1 MTFAERVFGPF
12 RASGPLGL
20 LVALSMGTACTGKL
34 GEPSNENNAGM
45 GGTDVDVNGG
55 STSAS
60 GGKSGNTGGSKNS
73 GGSNASGT
81 SGTAGAAGSSTTTP
95 PDTTAAACAAA
106 NGVLNAGLTKVRRLT
121 RDQFNNTVRDLL
133 LTTGT
138 PADALAPDER
148 MGPFAS
154 NAVAPITELLVQQ
167 HEEVAAKLAL
177 DAKAR
182 MAQISPCDLA
192 ADTGT
197 TCATKFVTEF
207 GLRAFRRPLQAT
219 EVTDYVT
226 LYGVGKQGGGAAN
239 GFRLVV
245 EGMLQSPFFLYH
257 HDVGA
262 TGTPQTKA
270 VAVTPYELAS
280 RLSYF
285 LWNSMPDASLFSA
298 AGSGALSD
306 PAALGDQVERMLN
319 DAKASTTIGLFHRQW
334 LALEDLPSRD
344 KDAAAFPA
352 YSDALA
358 DAMLQE
364 TSMFSDYVVRKG
376 DGLLKTLLTSN
387 LAFPQAG
394 LFQVYGIT
402 QPAGFKVGSS
412 VMLNASE
419 RAGILTQA
427 AFLTRNAHRDQSS
440 PVHRGIVVRENL
452 LCQTIPSPPA
462 NVNNAPP
469 PPSAATSTRE
479 RFAQHSAD
487 PACSGCH
494 QLMDP
499 IGVGFE
505 HYDAVGAYR
514 LKDGLG
520 AVDATGAVNAVSAPL
535 GGAFDG
541 AVELANRLAV
551 AGEVEDCVANQW
563 FRFSLGR
570 IESTD
575 DACSMQTIRT
585 GFHASGGNIRA
596 LLTEIAVSDAFRNV
610 RSTGD

>member
-1 MTFAERVFGPF
+1 MTFAQRVFGTLRP
-12 RASGPLGL
+12 RAEL
-20 LVALSMGTACTGKL
+20 LAVVVLAAACTGKI
-34 GEPSNENNAGM
+34 GGAGEAEPSSAGM
-45 GGTDVDVNGG
+45 GGSESSPGSGG
-55 STSAS
+55 KIGSMGGASSSGSPNVSGASAS
-60 GGKSGNTGGSKNS
+60 GGS
-73 GGSNASGT
+73 
-81 SGTAGAAGSSTTTP
+81 AGATTTTP
-95 PDTTAAACAAA
+95 PDTTAEACAAA
-106 NGVLNAGLTKVRRLT
+106 KGVLNAGLTKVRRLT

-133 LTTGT
+133 LTSGT

-177 DAKAR
+177 DAKSR

-207 GLRAFRRPLQAT
+207 GLRAFRRPLQAA
-219 EVTDYVT
+219 EVTDYVA

-245 EGMLQSPFFLYH
+245 EAMLQSPFFLYH
-257 HDVGA
+257 HDVGS

-285 LWNSMPDASLFSA
+285 LWNSMPDAALFGA
-298 AGSGALSD
+298 AGNGTLSD
-306 PAALGDQVERMLN
+306 PSVLSDQVERMLN

-334 LALEDLPSRD
+334 LALEDLPNLD
-344 KDAAAFPA
+344 KDASAFPA
-352 YSDALA
+352 YNAALA

-364 TSMFSDYVVRKG
+364 TSLFSDSVVRKG
-376 DGLLKTLLTSN
+376 DGLLKTLLTSTQ
-387 LAFPQAG
+387 AFPQGG
-394 LFQVYGIT
+394 LFQIYGIT
-402 QPAGFKVGSS
+402 QPSGFKAGTAVT
-412 VMLNASE
+412 LNGSE

-427 AFLTRNAHRDQSS
+427 AFLARNAHRDQSS
-440 PVHRGIVVRENL
+440 PVHRGLVVRENL

-487 PACSGCH
+487 PNCAGCH

-514 LKDGLG
+514 TKDGLG
-520 AVDATGAVNAVSAPL
+520 AVDATGAVNGVSTGL
-535 GGAFDG
+535 NGAFDG
-541 AVELANRLAV
+541 AVELASKLA
-551 AGEVEDCVANQW
+551 AAPEVENCVANQW

-575 DACSMQTIRT
+575 DACSMQGIRT

-596 LLTEIAVSDAFRNV
+596 LLTQIAVSDAFRNV
-610 RSTGD
+610 RSTGN